1 MKTPLDNEEQQPSEE
16 WAKLRHYVSS
26 PKGKDEAAGSFEQ
39 NVVTQILLTSPTVA
53 APDNFED
60 EVMRRITAEVE
71 PVAPHAWDKIVSAL
85 KSRTAAVIGIVA
97 LVTGSPTA
105 PAGWTVTYSNVASPV
120 EASSWAFTPAANN
133 PASSGVDIAVTGV
146 RFLTANPIAPG
157 ASVSLT
163 FQAKV
168 KPYGVAGALPA
179 AGTINNFGTFDYKLN
194 TGGDVLNK
202 TTNVVPVDINKN

>member
-39 NVVTQILLTSPTVA
+39 NVVTKILLTSSTVA

-97 LVTGSPTA
+97 LVTGSSISIYTVSQQSAETYTA
-105 PAGWTVTYSNVASPV
+105 PIVQKNDAVEMDLSPV
-120 EASSWAFTPAANN
+120 RVERDTRYDNVKQFMKNKGTSLMQDSSKLPIPGKQTP
-133 PASSGVDIAVTGV
+133 
-146 RFLTANPIAPG
+146 
-157 ASVSLT
+157 
-163 FQAKV
+163 K
-168 KPYGVAGALPA
+168 
-179 AGTINNFGTFDYKLN
+179 GTPEDTEPF
-194 TGGDVLNK
+194 
-202 TTNVVPVDINKN
+202 

>member
-39 NVVTQILLTSPTVA
+39 NVVTKILLTSSTVA

-97 LVTGSPTA
+97 LVTGSSISIYTVSQQTAETYTA
-105 PAGWTVTYSNVASPV
+105 PIVQKNDAVEMDLSPV
-120 EASSWAFTPAANN
+120 RVERDTRYDNVKQFMKNKGNSLMQDSSKLPIPGKQTP
-133 PASSGVDIAVTGV
+133 
-146 RFLTANPIAPG
+146 
-157 ASVSLT
+157 
-163 FQAKV
+163 K
-168 KPYGVAGALPA
+168 
-179 AGTINNFGTFDYKLN
+179 GTPEDTEPF
-194 TGGDVLNK
+194 
-202 TTNVVPVDINKN
+202 